1 MKHSEGMIFNGL
13 EIQWKLSFARLQS
26 SLLQPLINLPRLWPQ
41 FQNEDW
47 IRVNPNWIVRI
58 RVNPNPHCF
67 IAITK
72 AEATNLKD
80 PLSKAENISR
90 AYAVNRRQK
99 YIPVR
104 FLYTVKKKC

>member
-1 MKHSEGMIFNGL
+1 
-13 EIQWKLSFARLQS
+13 
-26 SLLQPLINLPRLWPQ
+26 
-41 FQNEDW
+41 
-47 IRVNPNWIVRI
+47 VRI

-90 AYAVNRRQK
+90 SYAVNRRQK
-99 YIPVR
+99 YIPVPSR
-104 FLYTVKKKC
+104 PVPIHCLKSVDNFTLTKVIRKRTSNFL